1 MEILLWVV
9 VWLLIGCVVAW
20 MIGAAASIS
29 DIPPGQQS
37 SHPDAVGN
45 ILHFPLAERT
55 QTDVGTELT
64 VAGTDQ
70 RRCRS
75 L

>member
-9 VWLLIGCVVAW
+9 VWLVIGCVVAW
-20 MIGAAASIS
+20 MIGAAASMS
-29 DIPPGQQS
+29 DVPAGQQS

-45 ILHFPLAERT
+45 IYHFPLAERA
-55 QTDVGTELT
+55 QADVGAEST
-64 VAGTDQ
+64 VARTDQ
-70 RRCRS
+70 GRCRS